1 MKVCE
6 ICGAKEE
13 MDVLEE
19 EANYRKLIHICET
32 CRDDRILSFE

>member
-6 ICGAKEE
+6 ICGSKEE
-13 MDVLEE
+13 MEVAEE
-19 EANYRKLIHICET
+19 ETYSRKLIHICET